1 MKQNRYS
8 SANAGW
14 FAGYAIHQ
22 NLLEKNETASQ
33 TMPGYLFFA
42 FKNNHQFIRILKK
55 NMGKK
60 RILHLGKL
68 HFIFFLRHQI
78 FATPRDF
85 SKQNWLNSY
94 FFFDG
99 LILHKQDT

>member
-55 NMGKK
+55 KHGKK
-60 RILHLGKL
+60 ENSAPGQTAL
-68 HFIFFLRHQI
+68 HFL
-78 FATPRDF
+78 FAPSDF
-85 SKQNWLNSY
+85 RN
-94 FFFDG
+94 
-99 LILHKQDT
+99 T